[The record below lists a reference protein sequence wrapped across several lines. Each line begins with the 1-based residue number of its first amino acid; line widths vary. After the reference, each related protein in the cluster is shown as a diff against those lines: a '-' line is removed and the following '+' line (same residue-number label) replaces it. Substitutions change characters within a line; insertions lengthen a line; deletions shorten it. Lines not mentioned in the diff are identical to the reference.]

1 MRDHLAMRP
10 SPRPPLERRLVTG
23 LLIAALQ
30 IAPLAQAQN
39 VRLPTLGDSV
49 SGELDLIT
57 ERKLGDQVM
66 REVRS
71 DPDVLDDALLLA
83 YVESLWRPLVKAA
96 RERGDIGPD
105 TERAF
110 AWEPLLVR
118 DRSVNA
124 FALPGGYVGVH
135 LGLIA
140 ATATRDE
147 LAAVLAHEL
156 AHVTQRHIARQMTN
170 TTRQSMVALASMIA
184 GLVVASKARDPNT
197 AATAAQAAVIGGQA
211 LAIQGYLNFSREMER
226 EADRVGF
233 GIFDVAAFAP
243 AGVAGMFEK
252 LEAANRLNDSGGFPY
267 LRTHPL
273 SVERIGDARARVEA
287 QAAGA
292 AREPRPTLDHELMR
306 ARARVLMDPRETA
319 LRQHAAGAAAA
330 ARTAA
335 SPRFERVAAPYAAA
349 VAALQL
355 REPTRALEH
364 LDAAQGA
371 MRTGSSPALNHAEST
386 AAFAEPALRLTQAE
400 ALARSGQAAR
410 ALALIDTLPD
420 TSRPALLTRATLAVD
435 AARDSNAANTQALR
449 SSVEAL
455 QSWVADHRQDAAA
468 WALLARGSEALGLR
482 LRAVRADAEARFA
495 LGDLRGAIDRLRSG
509 QRMARDAGTGAPDA
523 IEASVIDV
531 RVRDLLALHRELYP
545 DARIR
550 P

>member
-1 MRDHLAMRP
+1 L
-10 SPRPPLERRLVTG
+10 SG

-30 IAPLAQAQN
+30 TAPLAQAQN

-233 GIFDVAAFAP
+233 GVFDAAAFAP
-243 AGVAGMFEK
+243 AGVAGMFER

-273 SVERIGDARARVEA
+273 SVERIGDARARIEA
-287 QAAGA
+287 QATGA

-330 ARTAA
+330 ARAAA

-355 REPTRALEH
+355 REPSRALEH
-364 LDAAQGA
+364 LEAALGA
-371 MRTGSSPALNHAEST
+371 MRAGSASALTDAGT
-386 AAFAEPALRLTQAE
+386 PLAFAERALRLTQAE

-420 TSRPALLTRATLAVD
+420 ASRPALLTRATLAVD
-435 AARDSNAANTQALR
+435 AARDSNAAANTQALR
-449 SSVEAL
+449 ASVEAL
-455 QSWVADHRQDAAA
+455 QSWVADNRQDAAA

-509 QRMARDAGTGAPDA
+509 QRMARDSVSGAPDA

-531 RVRDLLALHRELYP
+531 RVRDLVALHRELYP